1 MGRVLVVVAAIAA
14 LAAPG
19 CRTAGPERA
28 AADGSR
34 LLALRTQWRREEPGA
49 IVLEVAAAGR
59 GLVAMAGGRDEG
71 LAPGLLMGVCRD
83 GEWLATVRVLKVD
96 RELTQALVVD
106 GEADA
111 VRAGDAAVYL
121 PVHR

>member
-1 MGRVLVVVAAIAA
+1 MYRLLVLVAAIAA
-14 LAAPG
+14 VAGPG

-34 LLALRTQWRREEPGA
+34 LQALRTQWRRVEPGA
-49 IVLEVAAAGR
+49 VVLEVAAAGR

-71 LAPGLLMGVCRD
+71 LAPDLLLGVYRD
-83 GEWLATVRVLKVD
+83 GEWVATVRVLKVD